1 MAAIDKFTSIAT
13 MGDVEV
19 TQYLKECVTIEPMA
33 LEEEFIRVPADL
45 AYWGARWADA
55 QRDAALAKLRRN
67 EVEAAIDAEY
77 RTEAATSGEKVT
89 EKIIASRVASDER
102 MKAVEIELI
111 EAEARASRARA
122 FADAVR
128 AKKDMVVSL
137 GSQVRAEMQANPSIR
152 DQMAGQRYM
161 KGV

>member
-1 MAAIDKFTSIAT
+1 MAIDKFTAVDS

-19 TQYLKECVTIEPMA
+19 TQYLKECVTIEPLA

-55 QRDAALAKLRRN
+55 QKEAALAKLRRN
-67 EVEAAIDAEY
+67 EVEAAIDAEH
-77 RTEAATSGEKVT
+77 RADAASSGEKVT
-89 EKIIASRVASDER
+89 EKVIASRVASDGR
-102 MKAVEIELI
+102 MRAIEVELI
-111 EAEARASRARA
+111 DAEARASRARA

-128 AKKDMVVSL
+128 AKKDMVMAL
-137 GSQVRAEMQANPSIR
+137 GSQVRAEMAANPSLR
-152 DQMAGQRYM
+152 DTMTTQRLT